1 MYYDRKIKYLDY
13 YERGERVRGGG
24 YVKLEARDG
33 RLRMELAVT
42 GMHATDSFSRD
53 INLCTE
59 KNEFTVGAIDISEGR
74 GSYRQQWNQ
83 LENIGGSGIRYEEL
97 CGIRIPLGAGREI
110 SCRWQVQ
117 DRKDESRETQ
127 EKEEIKAAESK
138 GGRRAIVDRGAGEAS
153 GVENKERKDIA
164 WGGERGIS
172 EKPSGDERRGIGRE
186 GIGREGIGREVR
198 DVSESENRNRERGRV
213 SSENSMP
220 EGRSGDRRGS
230 NERGERDIPEN
241 QNGEERRGS
250 RGELTGMSGSKSRN
264 QVSSIVSSEKD
275 MAESRSRGE
284 GRSEREE
291 RYMGESWSGNRKSSI
306 ERGERDI
313 SGSWSGNVRDSNE
326 RREGDISGSRSGNVR
341 GSVERGEHDISGSQS
356 ESVGSSI
363 ERRAGDMQKTANEEN
378 RKRKTVRLLENKWA
392 QLWAIY
398 PHIKPFNDER
408 EYISIGPSDF
418 VLFPEAS
425 YKMVNNSF
433 LLHGFYNYN
442 HLLLARV
449 ERRGEAAYYIGVPGN
464 FYEKEKQVAI
474 MFGFESFECAEEPA
488 QAGDFGYYMMRTG
501 L

>member
-13 YERGERVRGGG
+13 YERGERIRGGG
-24 YVKLEARDG
+24 HVKLEARDG

-53 INLCTE
+53 VNLCTE
-59 KNEFTVGAIDISEGR
+59 KEEFTVGTIDILEGR

-83 LENIGGSGIRYEEL
+83 LENIGGNGIRYEEL

-110 SCRWQVQ
+110 SCWWQVQ
-117 DRKDESRETQ
+117 DRNGGSR
-127 EKEEIKAAESK
+127 
-138 GGRRAIVDRGAGEAS
+138 RVFVDRGAGEAS

-164 WGGERGIS
+164 WRGERGIP
-172 EKPSGDERRGIGRE
+172 EKPGGDEKG
-186 GIGREGIGREVR
+186 GIGREVH
-198 DVSESENRNRERGRV
+198 DVSESENRNLESDTASSGNRMTESKREDREMEERRSAG
-213 SSENSMP
+213 
-220 EGRSGDRRGS
+220 GRSS
-230 NERGERDIPEN
+230 IERGERDIAESR
-241 QNGEERRGS
+241 NGNEGRAI
-250 RGELTGMSGSKSRN
+250 RGELTGMSESKNRN
-264 QVSSIVSSEKD
+264 QVSSIVSSEND
-275 MAESRSRGE
+275 MAESRSREEGE
-284 GRSEREE
+284 GEREE
-291 RYMGESWSGNRKSSI
+291 REMAE
-306 ERGERDI
+306 
-313 SGSWSGNVRDSNE
+313 SWSGNVRSSVE
-326 RREGDISGSRSGNVR
+326 RRERDIPGGRGIVR
-341 GSVERGEHDISGSQS
+341 G
-356 ESVGSSI
+356 SI
-363 ERRAGDMQKTANEEN
+363 ERRAGDMQETPNEEN
-378 RKRKTVRLLENKWA
+378 RKRKNVRLLENKWA